1 MRVLKWLF
9 QPVYLLLFI
18 VLVALYVNREAI
30 FSERVTT
37 SPQAEELIGKVD
49 TLVARLR
56 AEMEPPLPATAP
68 QLVADE
74 SLLPPVDGTEL
85 SFAPAAGSEKQQ
97 PSLAEPLFVPE
108 EAEEAKSAEAVVA
121 VVVAEVPPSE
131 GVSAGGAAEGDAIGE
146 ESASTQD
153 ESLVHPEEDALPV
166 TPPELDAPT
175 APSLAIVA
183 ERPQPNPEPNPEPTP
198 EPLPPS
204 SASVPPL
211 EIWRAAR
218 AAVWQ
223 GDLDGAVSHYRQLIA
238 AQPDNFDAHGE
249 LGNVLLAQ
257 ADVAA
262 AIEAYSAAA
271 RLIHQAGYHEM
282 AYRLAAIVARM
293 DEEQG
298 RALLGEFS
306 AE

>member
-9 QPVYLLLFI
+9 QPVYLLLLI
-18 VLVALYVNREAI
+18 VLVALYVNREVI
-30 FSERVTT
+30 FSETLT
-37 SPQAEELIGKVD
+37 ASPQAEELIGKVD

-56 AEMEPPLPATAP
+56 PEVEQPLPATAP
-68 QLVADE
+68 HVVADE
-74 SLLPPVDGTEL
+74 SLLPPVDGTE
-85 SFAPAAGSEKQQ
+85 SSPAPAGDSDRQQ
-97 PSLAEPLFVPE
+97 PSSVEPSFAQEESEQAESE
-108 EAEEAKSAEAVVA
+108 EAVAA
-121 VVVAEVPPSE
+121 VVVAEAPPSE
-131 GVSAGGAAEGDAIGE
+131 SGSAGGAADGGTVGAEP
-146 ESASTQD
+146 ASPPD
-153 ESLVHPEEDALPV
+153 GLLAFPEEGAPLARPL
-166 TPPELDAPT
+166 ELDGVAAP
-175 APSLAIVA
+175 PLVISA
-183 ERPQPNPEPNPEPTP
+183 EEPEPTP
-198 EPLPPS
+198 EPLPAS
-204 SASVPPL
+204 STPVPPL
-211 EIWRAAR
+211 EIWHAAR

-223 GDLDGAVSHYRQLIA
+223 GDLEGAVAHYHQLIA
-238 AQPDNFDAHGE
+238 AQPDNFDAYGE

-262 AIEAYSAAA
+262 ALEAYTAAA